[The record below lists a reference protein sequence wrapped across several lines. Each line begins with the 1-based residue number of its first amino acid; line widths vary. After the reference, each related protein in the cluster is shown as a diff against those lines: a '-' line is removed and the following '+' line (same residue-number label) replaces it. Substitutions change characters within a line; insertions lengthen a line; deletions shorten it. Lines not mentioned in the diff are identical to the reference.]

1 MSRRTLRARQT
12 CPRTT
17 ALLAVSAISFTSSA
31 VAAVEPARGKFT
43 LLHDVHWGNA
53 LVPAGDYEFSYD
65 PYQPSA
71 VLTLTKLSGA
81 RAGFMVLVTSAEESK
96 SSDSNQL
103 LLRMVAEGKYV
114 SAMQLARC
122 GVTLYFM
129 VPSHPLKQMAK
140 VTPSGAS
147 SGQ

>member
-1 MSRRTLRARQT
+1 MEISM
-12 CPRTT
+12 TT
-17 ALLAVSAISFTSSA
+17 VRKFVYAALLAVGAMSFTPSA
-31 VAAVEPARGKFT
+31 VAAEEPAHGKFT
-43 LLHDVHWGNA
+43 LLQDVHWGNA

-65 PYQPSA
+65 PFQPAA

-81 RAGFMVLVTSAEESK
+81 RAGFMVLVTSAEPSK

-103 LLRMVAEGKYV
+103 LLRTVADGKYV
-114 SAMQLARC
+114 SAMQLAEY

-129 VPSHPLKQMAK
+129 APSHRLQQMAK
-140 VTPSGAS
+140 VTPTSAS

>member
-1 MSRRTLRARQT
+1 M
-12 CPRTT
+12 TT
-17 ALLAVSAISFTSSA
+17 VGKFVFAALLAASALSCTPGA
-31 VAAVEPARGKFT
+31 MAAEEPAQGKFT

-53 LVPAGDYEFSYD
+53 LVPAGNYEFSYD
-65 PYQPSA
+65 PYQSSA

-81 RAGFMVLVTSAEESK
+81 HAGFMVLVTSAEPSK

-103 LLRMVAEGKYV
+103 LLETVAEGKYV
-114 SAMQLARC
+114 SAMQLAEC
-122 GVTLYFM
+122 GVTLHFM

-140 VTPSGAS
+140 VTPTPAS

>member
-1 MSRRTLRARQT
+1 MTSVRKFVYA
-12 CPRTT
+12 
-17 ALLAVSAISFTSSA
+17 ALLALGAMSCTSSA
-31 VAAVEPARGKFT
+31 VGAVEPARGQFS

-65 PYQPSA
+65 PFQPAA

-81 RAGFMVLVTSAEESK
+81 RAGFMVLVTSAEQSK

-103 LLRMVAEGKYV
+103 LLRTVADGKYV
-114 SAMQLARC
+114 SAMQLAEC
-122 GVTLYFM
+122 GITLYFM
-129 VPSHPLKQMAK
+129 APSHRPQRMSR
-140 VTPSGAS
+140 VTPTSAS

>member
-1 MSRRTLRARQT
+1 M
-12 CPRTT
+12 TT
-17 ALLAVSAISFTSSA
+17 VRKLVYAALLAVGAMSFTPSA
-31 VAAVEPARGKFT
+31 VAAEEPAHGKFT
-43 LLHDVHWGNA
+43 LLQDVHWGNA

-65 PYQPSA
+65 PFQPAA
-71 VLTLTKLSGA
+71 VLTLTKLSGT

-103 LLRMVAEGKYV
+103 LLQTVADRKYV
-114 SAMQLARC
+114 SAMQLAEC

-129 VPSHPLKQMAK
+129 VPSHPPRQMAK
-140 VTPSGAS
+140 VTPTSAS

>member
-1 MSRRTLRARQT
+1 MNTVRKFVYA
-12 CPRTT
+12 
-17 ALLAVSAISFTSSA
+17 ALLALGAMSFTPSA
-31 VAAVEPARGKFT
+31 AAAEEPAHGKFT

-65 PYQPSA
+65 PFQPAA

-81 RAGFMVLVTSAEESK
+81 RAGFMVLVTSAEQSK

-103 LLRMVAEGKYV
+103 LLRTVADDKYV
-114 SAMQLARC
+114 SAMQLAEC

-129 VPSHPLKQMAK
+129 TPSHRLQQMAK
-140 VTPSGAS
+140 VTPTSAS

>member
-1 MSRRTLRARQT
+1 M
-12 CPRTT
+12 TT
-17 ALLAVSAISFTSSA
+17 VRKFAYAALLAVGAMSFTPSA
-31 VAAVEPARGKFT
+31 VAAEEPAHGKFT
-43 LLHDVHWGNA
+43 LLQDVRWGNA

-65 PYQPSA
+65 PFQPPA

-81 RAGFMVLVTSAEESK
+81 RAGFMVLVTSAEPSK

-103 LLRMVAEGKYV
+103 LLRTVADGKYV
-114 SAMQLARC
+114 SAMQLAEC

-129 VPSHPLKQMAK
+129 APSHRQQQMAK
-140 VTPSGAS
+140 VTPTSAS

>member
-1 MSRRTLRARQT
+1 MTSVRKFVYA
-12 CPRTT
+12 
-17 ALLAVSAISFTSSA
+17 ALLAAGAMSFTPCA
-31 VAAVEPARGKFT
+31 GAAAEPAHGKFT
-43 LLHDVHWGNA
+43 LLQGVHWGNA

-65 PYQPSA
+65 PFAPVA

-81 RAGFMVLVTSAEESK
+81 GAGFMVLVTSAEPSK

-103 LLRMVAEGKYV
+103 LLETVAEGKYV
-114 SAMQLARC
+114 SAMQLAAC
-122 GVTLYFM
+122 GVTLHFM

-140 VTPSGAS
+140 VTPSSAP

>member
-1 MSRRTLRARQT
+1 M
-12 CPRTT
+12 TT
-17 ALLAVSAISFTSSA
+17 IRKFVYAVLLAVSAMSFTPSA
-31 VAAVEPARGKFT
+31 VAAEEPAQGKFT

-71 VLTLTKLSGA
+71 LLTLTKLSGA

-96 SSDSNQL
+96 SSESNQL
-103 LLRMVAEGKYV
+103 LLQTVADRKYV
-114 SAMQLARC
+114 SAMQLAEC

-129 VPSHPLKQMAK
+129 VPSHPLRQMAK
-140 VTPSGAS
+140 VTPTSAS

>member
-1 MSRRTLRARQT
+1 M
-12 CPRTT
+12 TT
-17 ALLAVSAISFTSSA
+17 VRKFVYAALLAASALSCTPSA
-31 VAAVEPARGKFT
+31 MAAEEPAQGKFT

-71 VLTLTKLSGA
+71 VLTLTKLSSA
-81 RAGFMVLVTSAEESK
+81 RAGFMVLVTSAEPSK

-103 LLRMVAEGKYV
+103 LLETVAEGKYV
-114 SAMQLARC
+114 SAMQLAAC
-122 GVTLYFM
+122 GVTLHFM

-140 VTPSGAS
+140 VTPTHAP

>member
-1 MSRRTLRARQT
+1 M
-12 CPRTT
+12 TT
-17 ALLAVSAISFTSSA
+17 VRKFVYAVLLALSAMSSTPSA

-43 LLHDVHWGNA
+43 LVHDVHWGSA

-71 VLTLTKLSGA
+71 VLTLTKLSGT
-81 RAGFMVLVTSAEESK
+81 RAGFMVLVTSAEQSK

-103 LLRMVAEGKYV
+103 LLRTVADSKYV
-114 SAMQLARC
+114 SAMQLAEC
-122 GVTLYFM
+122 GVTLYFSA
-129 VPSHPLKQMAK
+129 PSHRLQQTAK
-140 VTPSGAS
+140 VTPTSAS